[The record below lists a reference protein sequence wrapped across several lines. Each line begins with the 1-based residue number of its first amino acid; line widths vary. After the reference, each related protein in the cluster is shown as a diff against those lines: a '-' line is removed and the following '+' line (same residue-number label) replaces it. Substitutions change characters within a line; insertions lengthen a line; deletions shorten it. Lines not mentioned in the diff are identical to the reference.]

1 MSHSLWVEKYRP
13 TDLSTYIGND
23 HLKSKVKLYL
33 ENEDIP
39 HLLLY
44 GKAGTGKTTLA
55 KVITSNIECDVM
67 YINASDENSVDAV
80 RFKIRSF
87 ASTSGFKDMKIIIL
101 DEADYL
107 TPNAQAALRNL
118 METFSK
124 HCRFI
129 LTCNY
134 VERIIDPIQSR
145 CQSYKVVPPS
155 KKEVAQ
161 QMVSILSQ
169 EGCEYELDDVATI
182 VNAGY
187 PDIRRVINSA
197 QRQVVNGKLK
207 IDTSSI
213 IQNDYK
219 IKLIDMLTSNAKLN
233 DIRKLI
239 ADNSVSDYSELF
251 RLLYDS
257 IDDYGQGKEP
267 ECILAIASGQHQDV
281 NVVDKEI
288 NFIATLI
295 KIKRIVGGK

>member
-1 MSHSLWVEKYRP
+1 
-13 TDLSTYIGND
+13 
-23 HLKSKVKLYL
+23 
-33 ENEDIP
+33 
-39 HLLLY
+39 
-44 GKAGTGKTTLA
+44 
-55 KVITSNIECDVM
+55 
-67 YINASDENSVDAV
+67 
-80 RFKIRSF
+80 
-87 ASTSGFKDMKIIIL
+87 
-101 DEADYL
+101 
-107 TPNAQAALRNL
+107 
-118 METFSK
+118 
-124 HCRFI
+124 
-129 LTCNY
+129 
-134 VERIIDPIQSR
+134 
-145 CQSYKVVPPS
+145 
-155 KKEVAQ
+155 
-161 QMVSILSQ
+161 MVSIFNQ
-169 EGCEYELDDVATI
+169 EECEYALDDVATI

-187 PDIRRVINSA
+187 PDIRRVINSG
-197 QRQVVNGKLK
+197 QRQVVDGKLK

-267 ECILAIASGQHQDV
+267 ECILAIAGGQHQDV

>member
-13 TDLSTYIGND
+13 TDLSTYIGNE

-87 ASTSGFKDMKIIIL
+87 ASTSGFKDMKVIIL

-118 METFSK
+118 METFSR

-145 CQSYKVVPPS
+145 CQTYKVVPPS

-161 QMVSILSQ
+161 QMVSIFNQ
-169 EGCEYELDDVATI
+169 EECEYALDDVATI

-187 PDIRRVINSA
+187 PDIRRVINSG
-197 QRQVVNGKLK
+197 QRQVVDGKLK

-267 ECILAIASGQHQDV
+267 ECILAIAGGQHQDV